1 MEILKTIA
9 AYRAWRKS
17 LPADSTVGFVP
28 TMGALHAGHMKLAAE
43 ARAANAETVVSIFV
57 NPLQFGPGEDFSRY
71 PRPFEADAQLCR
83 EAGVSAIFAPEAADF
98 YPPDFSTYCEVAGL
112 DKHLCGA
119 SRPGHFRGVCT
130 VVLKLFNIAQ
140 PTRAYFGQKDI
151 QQALILRK
159 MVRDLS
165 LDLEMIVVPTVR
177 EESGLALSSRNI
189 YLSPDEKGRAT
200 ALSRGLFKAREAWE
214 KGERAAAALAAIMRA
229 EIEASAPT
237 RIDYVEA
244 MPQATLAPA
253 DTLTG
258 PSVLAVA
265 VFYGKTRLIDNVLLA

>member
-1 MEILKTIA
+1 MEIIRTIA
-9 AYRAWRKS
+9 AYRAWRKAL
-17 LPADSTVGFVP
+17 LPGRTVGFVP

-43 ARAANAETVVSIFV
+43 ARAANDETAVSIFV
-57 NPLQFGPGEDFSRY
+57 NPLQFGPSEDFSRY
-71 PRPFEADAQLCR
+71 PRPFDEDARLCR
-83 EAGVSAIFAPEAADF
+83 EAGVSALFAPEVSDF
-98 YPPDFSTYCEVAGL
+98 YPPDFSAYCEVASL

-130 VVLKLFNIAQ
+130 VVLKLFNIVH

-159 MVRDLS
+159 MIRDLS
-165 LDLEMIVVPTVR
+165 VDLEMVIVPTVR
-177 EESGLALSSRNI
+177 EATGLALSSRNI
-189 YLSPDEKGRAT
+189 YLSPDEKARAT
-200 ALSRGLFKAREAWE
+200 ALSRGLFKARGAWE
-214 KGERAAAALAAIMRA
+214 KGERAAASLTGIVRA
-229 EIEASAPT
+229 EIEASSPT

-253 DTLTG
+253 ETLSG

-265 VFYGKTRLIDNVLLA
+265 VFYGKTRLIDNVLLG